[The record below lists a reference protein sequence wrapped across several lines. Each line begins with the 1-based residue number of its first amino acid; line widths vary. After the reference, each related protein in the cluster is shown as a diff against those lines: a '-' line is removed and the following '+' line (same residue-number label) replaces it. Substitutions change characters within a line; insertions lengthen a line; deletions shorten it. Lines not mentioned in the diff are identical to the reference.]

1 MEKSSPSEGEDL
13 VFQEAEIPWE
23 FALEKMST
31 QMEKMISWQQNMQVM
46 MNNNHYPPASEAST
60 GVY

>member
-13 VFQEAEIPWE
+13 VFQEAKIPWE

-31 QMEKMISWQQNMQVM
+31 QMEKMISWQQQN
-46 MNNNHYPPASEAST
+46 ASHDEQ
-60 GVY
+60 